1 MEDRRYPRQP
11 VVGVGAV
18 VFLGEQVVLVKRAQ
32 EPLKDRW
39 SLPGGRLE
47 VGETMRE
54 GIAREVREETG
65 LDVRVGPVVDVFDRI
80 VRDADGRPEFHYV
93 LIDFLCWSEA
103 GALVARSDA
112 SEVALADLDGLEP
125 FGLAPKTIEIIRRA
139 AWMR

>member
-1 MEDRRYPRQP
+1 MDDRRFPQQP

-18 VFLGEQVVLVKRAQ
+18 VFIGDEVVLVRRAQ
-32 EPLKDRW
+32 EPLKGRW

-65 LDVRVGPVVDVFDRI
+65 LDVRVGPVVDVLDRI
-80 VRDADGRPEFHYV
+80 VRDGDGRVEFHYV
-93 LIDFLCWSEA
+93 LIDFLCASDGA
-103 GALVARSDA
+103 GLGAGSDA
-112 SEVALADLDGLEP
+112 SDVALAGIEALSP
-125 FGLAPKTIEIIRRA
+125 YGLAAKTIEVIRRA